1 MYIPANNYIT
11 PGLRVSFIHSLHNDK
26 AYSIKNLRKIDERLA
41 RDYSQTQLYGGSF
54 KSFWKKVSSIG
65 KKVLN
70 APAQIASKVYPYMK
84 KGIDFLAKNDTAQ
97 TLIKSIPKA
106 GPIISEGVKQLSK
119 ITDTTDKII
128 ESIRNKNPSIAVNE
142 AKNLVTNVRDAV
154 KDVSDKANISDEQ
167 KQKIKDNADKVYNA
181 LPSLIKSEGFEK
193 VEKAAGY
200 LPFLD
205 AATMKI
211 TERTGKNGGV
221 LKPKIRFT
229 KPRIITQHAD
239 IFKKYKIPDY
249 NPEVVGTVGGA
260 LFNKIKSK
268 TMKKQDNE
276 FKDEAEKEDFMK
288 YHEKK
293 NEERKASDEKRKGL
307 QYMTNRYQQDYDEYM
322 KNKNSGRAGRAGRVN
337 LAGEDDDADAFIESV
352 RNKMKVKKTK

>member
-70 APAQIASKVYPYMK
+70 APAQIASKIYPYMK

-128 ESIRNKNPSIAVNE
+128 ESIRNKNPGIAFNE

-167 KQKIKDNADKVYNA
+167 KQKIKDNTDKVYNA

-205 AATMKI
+205 AATMKV
-211 TERTGKNGGV
+211 TERTSKKGGV

-239 IFKKYKIPDY
+239 IFKKYKFPEY

-260 LFNKIKSK
+260 LFKTYKGNSK
-268 TMKKQDNE
+268 AQ
-276 FKDEAEKEDFMK
+276 KDSILSKESEVK
-288 YHEKK
+288 
-293 NEERKASDEKRKGL
+293 EETKLPK
-307 QYMTNRYQQDYDEYM
+307 
-322 KNKNSGRAGRAGRVN
+322 SGRAGKTAECGKLSSGRAGRVN
-337 LAGEDDDADAFIESV
+337 LAGEEDDDADAFIESV
-352 RNKMKVKKTK
+352 RNKMKIKRTK

>member
-128 ESIRNKNPSIAVNE
+128 ENIRNKNPSVAFNE

-154 KDVSDKANISDEQ
+154 KDVSDKANISEEQ

-181 LPSLIKSEGFEK
+181 LPSLIKTEGLEK

-205 AATMKI
+205 SATMKI

-221 LKPKIRFT
+221 LKPRIRFT

-268 TMKKQDNE
+268 GKKTEEESCGRLLKKDE
-276 FKDEAEKEDFMK
+276 FKDEEVIENDKLM
-288 YHEKK
+288 
-293 NEERKASDEKRKGL
+293 SKG
-307 QYMTNRYQQDYDEYM
+307 
-322 KNKNSGRAGRAGRVN
+322 KSGRAGRAGRVN
-337 LAGEDDDADAFIESV
+337 LAGEEDDDADAFIESV

>member
-205 AATMKI
+205 SATMKI
-211 TERTGKNGGV
+211 TERTGKNGGA
-221 LKPKIRFT
+221 LKPRIRFT

-260 LFNKIKSK
+260 LFSRVKPHGN
-268 TMKKQDNE
+268 
-276 FKDEAEKEDFMK
+276 FKDDTKHWAQEKALDDI
-288 YHEKK
+288 
-293 NEERKASDEKRKGL
+293 ERKVKDGPGA
-307 QYMTNRYQQDYDEYM
+307 TNPNALKKKES
-322 KNKNSGRAGRAGRVN
+322 SGRAGRAGRVN
-337 LAGEDDDADAFIESV
+337 LAGEEDDDADAFIESV

>member
-54 KSFWKKVSSIG
+54 KSFWKKVSNIG

-70 APAQIASKVYPYMK
+70 APAQIASKIYPHMK
-84 KGIDFLAKNDTAQ
+84 KGIDFLAKNETAQ
-97 TLIKSIPKA
+97 SIINSIPQA

-128 ESIRNKNPSIAVNE
+128 ENIKNKNPGVAFNE

-154 KDVSDKANISDEQ
+154 KDVSDKANISEEQ

-181 LPSLIKSEGFEK
+181 LPSLIKTEGLEK

-205 AATMKI
+205 SATMKI

-229 KPRIITQHAD
+229 KPKIITQHAD

-249 NPEVVGTVGGA
+249 NPEVVGAVGGA
-260 LFNKIKSK
+260 LFNKIKK
-268 TMKKQDNE
+268 G
-276 FKDEAEKEDFMK
+276 KDDAKHLVKEKALDEVEDK
-288 YHEKK
+288 LV
-293 NEERKASDEKRKGL
+293 KGPGA
-307 QYMTNRYQQDYDEYM
+307 TRYGRA
-322 KNKNSGRAGRAGRVN
+322 GRAGRAGRVN
-337 LAGEDDDADAFIESV
+337 LAGEEDDADAFIESV
-352 RNKMKVKKTK
+352 RNKMKIKKTK

>member
-26 AYSIKNLRKIDERLA
+26 SYSIKNLRKIDERLA

-54 KSFWKKVSSIG
+54 KSFWKKVSNIG

-70 APAQIASKVYPYMK
+70 APSKIASKIYPFMK

-97 TLIKSIPKA
+97 DIIKSIPKA

-128 ESIRNKNPSIAVNE
+128 ENIRNKNPSVAFNE

-167 KQKIKDNADKVYNA
+167 KQKIKDNTDKVYNA
-181 LPSLIKSEGFEK
+181 LPSLIKSEGLEK

-205 AATMKI
+205 SATMKI
-211 TERTGKNGGV
+211 TERTGKNGGA
-221 LKPKIRFT
+221 LKPRIRFT

-239 IFKKYKIPDY
+239 IFKKHKIPDY
-249 NPEVVGTVGGA
+249 NPEIIGTVGGV
-260 LFNKIKSK
+260 LFGKNNGKPRLS
-268 TMKKQDNE
+268 
-276 FKDEAEKEDFMK
+276 FKDDAEKEDFMN
-288 YHEKK
+288 YHKKK
-293 NEERKASDEKRKGL
+293 NEERKASDNEKMKQGMTF
-307 QYMTNRYQQDYDEYM
+307 MTNRVQNDYDDYM
-322 KNKNSGRAGRAGRVN
+322 KNKKSGRAGRAGRAN
-337 LAGEDDDADAFIESV
+337 LAGADDDDDADAFIESV
-352 RNKMKVKKTK
+352 RNKMKIKKTK